1 MNNIEIVEYIIKKK
15 IANYIKKNR
24 NLDNKELIKN
34 IEKMLD
40 SKEEMYKMND
50 EELKQAIN
58 KMRDNND

>member
-1 MNNIEIVEYIIKKK
+1 MQQK
-15 IANYIKKNR
+15 IANFIKKNR

>member
-1 MNNIEIVEYIIKKK
+1 MNNIEIVEYIMQQK
-15 IANYIKKNR
+15 IANFIKKNR

-40 SKEEMYKMND
+40 SKEKMYKMND

>member
-1 MNNIEIVEYIIKKK
+1 MNNIEIVECIMQQR
-15 IANYIKKNR
+15 IANFIKENR
-24 NLDNKELIKN
+24 NLDKKELIRN